1 MNPHTT
7 ILGHP
12 TGRLLLSRA
21 GYPVDH
27 RTIIDACAAHGVVM
41 ELNASPWRLDLDWR
55 WIDYCME
62 KGVMI
67 SINPDAHAM
76 EGFEDMRYGVSVAR
90 KGGLTTDMTFNALTG
105 SQMRQYLVE
114 RKKRIQQ

>member
-1 MNPHTT
+1 
-7 ILGHP
+7 
-12 TGRLLLSRA
+12 
-21 GYPVDH
+21 
-27 RTIIDACAAHGVVM
+27 
-41 ELNASPWRLDLDWR
+41 
-55 WIDYCME
+55 
-62 KGVMI
+62 
-67 SINPDAHAM
+67 M